1 MYNRFTKNKMHSNS
15 INIMILLMSILI
27 FSTINIILLGYE
39 KFSYEIDKKKKN
51 KQILTLFIL

>member
-27 FSTINIILLGYE
+27 FSTINIILVGYE
-39 KFSYEIDKKKKN
+39 KFSYEIDKKKK
-51 KQILTLFIL
+51 